1 MTAMDIADNI
11 LDVVQE
17 PAFDEDTVVGLLNE
31 CAQVISRRFI
41 LPALDA
47 ENTVTA
53 VNSASS
59 VALPTDF
66 QRNLYFC
73 KDDTSYNEIA
83 ICNSKDQVARY
94 YDPNMSNSATLIRG
108 VAAVGP
114 LLYYAPM
121 PINDTVLTLR
131 YQKVQAVITLATEL
145 DEYILPYG
153 FQDLWKNYA
162 IWKLFSRIEQGME
175 GRKVDTSYY
184 MSLFVGL
191 LDELSLTLR
200 KEGVSMPPPPVASM
214 ERW

>member
-1 MTAMDIADNI
+1 MTVMDIADTI

-17 PAFDEDTVVGLLNE
+17 PDFDEDTVVGLLNE
-31 CAQVISRRFI
+31 CAMVISRRLV

-73 KDDTSYNEIA
+73 KDETSYNEIL
-83 ICNSKDQVARY
+83 ICNSKDQLARY
-94 YDPNMSNSATLIRG
+94 FDPNLSNSATLIRG
-108 VAAVGP
+108 VAAVGRF
-114 LLYYAPM
+114 LYYAPM
-121 PINDTVLTLR
+121 PIDDTVLTLR
-131 YQKVQAVITLATEL
+131 YQKMPAAITLLTEL
-145 DEYILPYG
+145 DEYLLPYG
-153 FQDLWKNYA
+153 FQDLWENYVK
-162 IWKLFSRIEQGME
+162 WKMYAQIEQGME

-184 MSLFVGL
+184 MSLFIGI